1 MNDRNGLYAQASTR
15 GGIRDLSAEGK
26 SIADMVSIVSDDH
39 GVDPAVNREDVGAIL
54 EKRKAMGPV
63 TEVGSKQPHP
73 IGDPNQ
79 TRSLVRVL
87 LLFSDPTANTDKKTV
102 RLLTFRSTYATIVV
116 SYEVGK
122 GERHGTEQSHDP
134 DQEGRAGI

>member
-26 SIADMVSIVSDDH
+26 SIADMVSIVSHDH

-63 TEVGSKQPHP
+63 TEVGSK
-73 IGDPNQ
+73 
-79 TRSLVRVL
+79 
-87 LLFSDPTANTDKKTV
+87 
-102 RLLTFRSTYATIVV
+102 
-116 SYEVGK
+116 
-122 GERHGTEQSHDP
+122 
-134 DQEGRAGI
+134 